1 MDTMTS
7 VADKLVLAQRHLR
20 RVQEAWD
27 DPTDWDDLCL
37 YGFYALEAAVD
48 CACLHFG
55 VSTKRTHWN
64 RVDAARELSRHG
76 LDDVSDLLRDLN
88 EGRKSVAYDDGD
100 LPDLNAEEIAI
111 RIEKYIDSIADLVKQ
126 EGTR

>member
-1 MDTMTS
+1 MAS
-7 VADKLVLAQRHLR
+7 IAEKLVLAQRYLR
-20 RVQEAWD
+20 RVQGAWG

-55 VSTKRTHWN
+55 VLTRKAHWN

-88 EGRKSVAYDDGD
+88 EGRKSVAYGD
-100 LPDLNAEEIAI
+100 VNLPKLDAEETAV
-111 RIEKYIDSIADLVKQ
+111 RIEKYVDSIADLVKQ